1 MHTEINEGQRQDFSN
16 VIIGRAG
23 NADALRSRTR
33 LKARRDIDAVAKEIT
48 SLHHH
53 IADVHADPK
62 FNVTVRWH
70 LLVSFCQ
77 SPLRLDGALN
87 SVNGAAEL
95 GQHAI
100 ASGIGN
106 PAPVGRNQAIKDGA
120 PSGQSLEG
128 FDLVGPLEAA
138 VSLYVSRK
146 NRDQPALSINR
157 FRQNTPLDPA
167 GSLSRD

>member
-1 MHTEINEGQRQDFSN
+1 MSRRPLLFCRGAILLAAC
-16 VIIGRAG
+16 RA
-23 NADALRSRTR
+23 APAS
-33 LKARRDIDAVAKEIT
+33 K
-48 SLHHH
+48 
-53 IADVHADPK
+53 
-62 FNVTVRWH
+62 
-70 LLVSFCQ
+70 
-77 SPLRLDGALN
+77 

-128 FDLVGPLEAA
+128 FDLVGPHEAA

-157 FRQNTPLDPA
+157 FRQNTHLDPA
-167 GSLSRD
+167 GSLSRG